1 MSIRLNKKVVALTAG
16 LTVSSSSMVSF
27 AEEQPSVNNHQSIS
41 IQEQSGTDRL
51 QVSEE
56 QVLKSI
62 EESFEGVD
70 GRGGEYC
77 Q

>member
-16 LTVSSSSMVSF
+16 LTVLSSSMVSF

-41 IQEQSGTDRL
+41 IQEQSGTDQL

-56 QVLKSI
+56 QVLKVLKKVLK
-62 EESFEGVD
+62 G
-70 GRGGEYC
+70 
-77 Q
+77 